1 MLLSSRRVVGRLS
14 DSSFCRRAGHR
25 RGSSLVVLLVILA
38 LLVVCAGLWWWNQQ
52 RMHRA
57 EMEARNQLKQL
68 EAIVQLNSSQKHV
81 GTLMVRKELAKALPW
96 IAQLPYLT
104 HLDVADTGLSD
115 SDLDQIAGLPRLYSL
130 DASNTQLTDEGVAK
144 LTGVPLET
152 IFLAGT
158 KITGESL
165 NQLSQIKSL
174 KIVGLDRTAV
184 QDNVAA
190 LTKLPKLEWIVL
202 DEVDLSKID
211 QQTLDSLAQMP
222 MLHRLSVRGTNIPE
236 DALKRLLSA
245 KPALKIDSGSA
256 VKTVNPSAVPAGAS
270 AVPAG
275 ANAVPAAAE
284 SEGADQ
290 GTEPT
295 DDGQPAESSSA
306 AEIEPTGN

>member
-1 MLLSSRRVVGRLS
+1 M
-14 DSSFCRRAGHR
+14 
-25 RGSSLVVLLVILA
+25 LLVILA
-38 LLVVCAGLWWWNQQ
+38 LLVVGAGLWWWNQQ
-52 RMHRA
+52 RQHRA
-57 EMEARNQLKQL
+57 EMEARDQLKQL

-96 IAQLPYLT
+96 IGQLPYLT
-104 HLDVADTGLSD
+104 HLDVADTGLTD

-130 DASNTQLTDEGVAK
+130 DASNTQLTDDGVAK

-165 NQLSQIKSL
+165 NQLAQIKSL
-174 KIVGLDRTAV
+174 KIVGLAGTAV

-202 DEVDLSKID
+202 DDVDLSKID

-222 MLHRLSVRGTNIPE
+222 MLGRLSVLRTNIPE

-256 VKTVNPSAVPAGAS
+256 VKTVNPGAGPANAS
-270 AVPAG
+270 AARANPG
-275 ANAVPAAAE
+275 AAPAAAE
-284 SEGADQ
+284 SEGVDQ
-290 GTEPT
+290 GTEPA

-306 AEIEPTGN
+306 ADGKPAGN